1 MHIYNHASLVVQYM
15 YTFTC
20 AFTAS
25 QMMTLVRRLPLFIGD
40 LVDHDDD
47 HWECFLLLW
56 DICSVVCSFEVT
68 IDDATHL
75 GWLIETYLEAFTSLY
90 GTSVTPKMH
99 YLVHLPKQIYTDVS
113 FYFIE

>member
-1 MHIYNHASLVVQYM
+1 MTSQFLCLFKIFRFLFSWHPTYPRKTQNFAPCENFPLYGICAYIYMHIYNHASLVVQYM

-25 QMMTLVRRLPLFIGD
+25 QMMTLVRHLPLFIGD

-56 DICSVVCSFEVT
+56 DIAVLC
-68 IDDATHL
+68 APL
-75 GWLIETYLEAFTSLY
+75 
-90 GTSVTPKMH
+90 K
-99 YLVHLPKQIYTDVS
+99 
-113 FYFIE
+113 